1 MNEEAKSG
9 LGIRDLLKLAKDHW
23 TWVTS
28 FVYIY
33 VSVVGMV
40 DAWNHFNAF
49 GINVFEFAEINDFLL
64 AAFREPQSFLVI
76 LLFVVLGTLYFLLP
90 WALSKSISIL
100 ISILRSEAPE
110 TKFPNLYKIYRG
122 IVILISICL
131 LLAAPYIG
139 PLIYNDNYDSKWV
152 EKILC
157 DPNRHVNVTFSD
169 RRKVP
174 ISSQHLVFLGTT
186 EKFVFFYDK
195 DKKSTVV
202 PIGSILLMEQL
213 FLVELNAEASRYELA
228 VNLGCSKLMLQ
239 PSLEDN
245 NAHGGK
251 QSSSIKVPLTGG
263 KLGDSNNIEGFTG
276 SI

>member
-64 AAFREPQSFLVI
+64 AAFREPQSFFVI
-76 LLFVVLGTLYFLLP
+76 LIFIVLGILYFLLP

-100 ISILRSEAPE
+100 ISILRSEASK

-122 IVILISICL
+122 IVILISICY

-139 PLIYNDNYDSKWV
+139 PVIYNDNYDSKWV

-169 RRKVP
+169 RRKIP
-174 ISSQHLVFLGTT
+174 ISPQHLVFLGTT
-186 EKFVFFYDK
+186 EKFVFFYDNE
-195 DKKSTVV
+195 KKSTVV
-202 PIGSILLMEQL
+202 PIDSILLMEQL
-213 FLVELNAEASRYELA
+213 FSVDLNAEASRYELA

-251 QSSSIKVPLTGG
+251 QSNSIKVPLTGG
-263 KLGDSNNIEGFTG
+263 KLGDSNNFEGFTG